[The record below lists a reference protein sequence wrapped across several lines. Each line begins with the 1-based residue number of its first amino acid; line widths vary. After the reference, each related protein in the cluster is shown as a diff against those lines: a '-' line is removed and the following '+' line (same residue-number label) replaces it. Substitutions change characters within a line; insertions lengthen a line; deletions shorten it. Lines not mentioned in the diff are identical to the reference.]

1 MMVIQK
7 HFSDFAYVCVAGA
20 TLGMWLRGVL
30 PEDHLDAETKDLV
43 KLGMG
48 LIGTMTALLLAC

>member
-20 TLGMWLRGVL
+20 TLWLRGVL